1 VLATYL
7 HFSSVFAFL
16 SRLGK
21 IGLTVTL
28 FVIGTG
34 LSKET
39 LREVGVR
46 PLMQGILL
54 WVAVAVGVFALI
66 MGNWIHL

>member
-1 VLATYL
+1 
-7 HFSSVFAFL
+7 
-16 SRLGK
+16 
-21 IGLTVTL
+21 
-28 FVIGTG
+28 
-34 LSKET
+34 
-39 LREVGVR
+39 LRQVGVG